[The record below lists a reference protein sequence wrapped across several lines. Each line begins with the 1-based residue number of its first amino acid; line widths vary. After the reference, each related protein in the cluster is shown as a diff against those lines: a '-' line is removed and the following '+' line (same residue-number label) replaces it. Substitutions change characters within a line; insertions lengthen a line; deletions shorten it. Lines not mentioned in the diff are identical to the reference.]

1 LAVDQASPGDTVIVS
16 SGIYN
21 ESVEINTPNVT
32 LLGPNAGT
40 PGDAS
45 RGDEAIIEQGLKLN
59 ASEVTVDGLQI
70 ENNDTN
76 GVRIGPEVVPDDV
89 IIQHNRI
96 TNVEGGSFLRGGAD
110 TGAGNG
116 IQIQFGVPEPNG
128 ETAQNIRIVDNEIS
142 DISTRDVGGIEGE
155 SGRTLAIGI
164 NVLPRGNDITGLEIE
179 NNTIRSIEPGVPGEG
194 SETETRAISVDTQ
207 LDDPDRSSASLNAA
221 GQVSELRVT
230 NNTFTDLTAG
240 DGVAAITLFEDG
252 RVSPRTGVEN
262 FKIRN
267 NEFSRFDANSEVA
280 VFVGG
285 YEDLG
290 RHDISL
296 NNFSDGNIIR
306 FDGDQSGYDVSEADT
321 LDARLNFYNGRLSND
336 SIIITGIG
344 ENSRGSDAVLYD
356 PVLTVEPS
364 ERADSV
370 EDIRNY
376 GSYIEVE
383 SDGEPTVIGFPAP
396 PAEPLGELISN
407 ETLQVEG
414 EGTQIFYYDNA
425 AQSFEEVDGSFVPE
439 AGDVIVITTGG
450 DPISGEFVVPVDTTV
465 EGIAADPN
473 SGTVDVNEGWNL
485 VATGAANSLEAPT
498 TTSDLLTAGQ
508 FQTQP
513 VQPGAPTTTVGAYD
527 GTWLFVDEDGQLT
540 TGYVENQLPFEYED
554 LVLTPETESNDD
566 DDS

>member
-1 LAVDQASPGDTVIVS
+1 V
-16 SGIYN
+16 
-21 ESVEINTPNVT
+21 
-32 LLGPNAGT
+32 
-40 PGDAS
+40 
-45 RGDEAIIEQGLKLN
+45 
-59 ASEVTVDGLQI
+59 
-70 ENNDTN
+70 
-76 GVRIGPEVVPDDV
+76 
-89 IIQHNRI
+89 
-96 TNVEGGSFLRGGAD
+96 
-110 TGAGNG
+110 
-116 IQIQFGVPEPNG
+116 G
-128 ETAQNIRIVDNEIS
+128 E
-142 DISTRDVGGIEGE
+142 IEGE
-155 SGRTLAIGI
+155 NGGTLAIGI
-164 NVLPRGNDITGLEIE
+164 NVLPRGNDIRGLQIE

-194 SETETRAISVDTQ
+194 DETETRAISVDTQ
-207 LDDPDRSSASLNAA
+207 LDDPGRGSASLNAA

-262 FKIRN
+262 FEIRN
-267 NEFSRFDANSEVA
+267 NEFSRFDANDEVA
-280 VFVGG
+280 VFIGG

-336 SIIITGIG
+336 SITITGIG

-364 ERADSV
+364 ERADNV

-396 PAEPLGELISN
+396 PAEPLGELIPN
-407 ETLQVEG
+407 ETLQLGGDG
-414 EGTQIFYYDNA
+414 EGAQIFLYDNA
-425 AQSFEEVDGSFVPE
+425 EQSFKEVNGDFVPE

-450 DPISGEFVVPVDTTV
+450 DPISGELIVPVDTELENV
-465 EGIAADPN
+465 AGAPSQVQI
-473 SGTVDVNEGWNL
+473 NEGWNL
-485 VATGAANSLEAPT
+485 VATGAADQLRDPT
-498 TTSDLLTAGQ
+498 ATSEILAAAQ

-513 VQPGAPTTTVGAYD
+513 AQPGGPGATVSAYD
-527 GTWLFVDEDGQLT
+527 GTWLFVADDGQLA
-540 TGYVENQLPFEYED
+540 TGYVENQPPFGYSELVVLPN
-554 LVLTPETESNDD
+554 TEADDND
-566 DDS
+566 S